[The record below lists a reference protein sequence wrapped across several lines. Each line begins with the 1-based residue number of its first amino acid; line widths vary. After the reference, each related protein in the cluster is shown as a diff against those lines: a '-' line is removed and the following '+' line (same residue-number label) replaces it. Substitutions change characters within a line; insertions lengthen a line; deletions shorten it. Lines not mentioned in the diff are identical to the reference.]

1 MPSYKFESESDDSDA
16 DEHTTKLAPHGPP
29 LSDEDDEPGPD
40 DTFQFRHSFSNKPRP
55 THAHAYKPVL
65 ESDDLDEPSFAT
77 DQGYDEPSYEDMQDD
92 SFCQPMDD
100 HAGSFYSEEIEEGD
114 EEDEEAEYTGDP
126 LAATVRIEKRATWL
140 EQLDFTD
147 PAVKRLNAID
157 AREQALNTKIHW
169 GGRLPDVKYSTEDLE
184 RDLFGEGVKV
194 PPLESVADDGR
205 RRRRRLIIYMRMR

>member
-16 DEHTTKLAPHGPP
+16 DEHTAKLPPHAP

-40 DTFQFRHSFSNKPRP
+40 DTFHFRHSFSNKPRP
-55 THAHAYKPVL
+55 THATAYNPPL
-65 ESDDLDEPSFAT
+65 GSDDLDEPSFAT
-77 DQGYDEPSYEDMQDD
+77 DRGYDEPSYEDMQDD
-92 SFCQPMDD
+92 SFYQHMDD
-100 HAGSFYSEEIEEGD
+100 PDRSFFSEEID
-114 EEDEEAEYTGDP
+114 EDEEAEYTGDP

-157 AREQALNTKIHW
+157 AREQTLNTKIHW
-169 GGRLPDVKYSTEDLE
+169 AGRLPDVKYSTEDLE

-194 PPLESVADDGR
+194 NISQSVVDDGR
-205 RRRRRLIIYMRMR
+205 RKRRRLIICRRMR